1 MVDTPLRFLP
11 GSEKIRL
18 MGRKRT
24 QLNLSVAESAE
35 LTELLKQNDDL
46 RMHERLRF
54 VKHAASGRHTMEEL
68 AGLTGRSRSTIQNWL
83 GKFLTGGLRGLLE
96 RDAPPGRESPL
107 AHPRI
112 QKQLAA
118 ARKSGRIKTA
128 ADAVAWL
135 EKQHGVK
142 RARKSVYYWL
152 RALASHSHQK
162 SGRSRRSSRNG

>member
-1 MVDTPLRFLP
+1 
-11 GSEKIRL
+11 
-18 MGRKRT
+18 MGRRRT
-24 QLNLSVAESAE
+24 QLTLTAAQSAE
-35 LTELLKQNDDL
+35 LTELLKRNDDL
-46 RMHERLRF
+46 RMRERLRF
-54 VKHAASGRHTMEEL
+54 VKHAASGRHTLEEL

-107 AHPRI
+107 AQPTI

-118 ARKSGRIKTA
+118 ARKSGRIRTA

-152 RALASHSHQK
+152 RSPASNSK
-162 SGRSRRSSRNG
+162 RKPSRSRRSSGRG

>member
-1 MVDTPLRFLP
+1 
-11 GSEKIRL
+11 
-18 MGRKRT
+18 MGRRRT
-24 QLNLSVAESAE
+24 QLTLTAVQSLE
-35 LTELLKQNDDL
+35 LTELLKRNDDL
-46 RMHERLRF
+46 RIRERLRF
-54 VKHAASGRHTMEEL
+54 VKHAVSGRYTLEEL

-83 GKFLTGGLRGLLE
+83 GKFLKGGLPGLLE

-107 AHPRI
+107 AQPRI

-152 RALASHSHQK
+152 RVPASISK
-162 SGRSRRSSRNG
+162 RKPVRARRLSGRA